1 MTRGYCIFEWS
12 AYQISFAA
20 VERVSFVSFM
30 SFVNSVMS
38 YSFSTSYKV
47 IEDNE

>member
-30 SFVNSVMS
+30 S